1 MWGHMPFKM
10 HSTSSPSH
18 EAASLLYPYSTHPSF
33 TSHFWALT
41 LLSLMGSEG
50 AKGHLCQGGRGK

>member
-10 HSTSSPSH
+10 HSSSSPSH
-18 EAASLLYPYSTHPSF
+18 KAASLLYPYNTQPSF
-33 TSHFWALT
+33 TSQFWALT

-50 AKGHLCQGGRGK
+50 TKGHLYQGGRGK